1 MQRSQAFGEVFMTDK
16 TAAASES
23 TIDKLIDIRGRFR
36 SLLLQNPNYFGNLE
50 QSQLKAILPIQSN
63 TAFEEIGCVG
73 YQPQTNRL
81 EATVYVKQAGGYGG
95 GLCGP
100 GSYEYVRFYAS
111 WNNGTSWTD
120 LGLSSV
126 NVWDIPDTSGK
137 RRLEYAVTRRHD
149 FSRRPCFAPQIVL
162 IRAILSWN
170 VVPPPNT
177 PKHIPVWGE
186 VHNTR
191 ILIEPRRYW
200 LVKELFDTA
209 GLQIKPELAAILDE
223 NAQIPVAAKAL
234 PAQAHQLQAASDV
247 PLRRLAHAQL
257 SALQDSPFL
266 PTHLEAAVGSNLQA
280 AGLNFKG
287 LDLAALFGPGDG
299 NTSYEQL
306 ESVGYDPV
314 QDNLV
319 GIIRV
324 KQSSGY
330 SGGPCSNGSLEN
342 VTFWADLNNNGTFE
356 TCLGT
361 ASVRVYDVT
370 IPEGGLEYA
379 VHLPANLLRH
389 RIPCQEGARIIPI
402 RAILSWTTAIPCAT
416 PNATP
421 HWGNR
426 EETLVHVLPGRRVG
440 DDELQPVF
448 SSAGGIPVGNIDGNG
463 FAQNAV
469 AVTTGSYFN
478 NAPFGGRIN
487 LAGKI
492 INGSSGTR
500 YRVMIRKHNVGAFA
514 PLNLDPNGFP
524 QTVVT
529 WPGPVTTTAT
539 VHVGPDGYYGYQDY
553 SANHYVEGNIL
564 AVWQT
569 GAGEHGSAYDLR
581 IDIKDPGNPLVDIKS
596 NVVTVEVDNEAPVLN
611 LEFTSLAGDCAHFDE
626 DAVFQGKFSVLD
638 PHFGGFSFQILPNGP
653 AHGVLPTPPSGAS
666 IYLAGGIAD
675 PGIVTTFE
683 LNTAGVPPSP
693 GMDPCG
699 YALVLH
705 ASDRTNVNSGAHNN
719 NSSDSIGFC
728 LGSPPEG

>member
-1 MQRSQAFGEVFMTDK
+1 MTDK
-16 TAAASES
+16 RTSASES
-23 TIDKLIDIRGRFR
+23 TIDKLIDIRGRYR
-36 SLLLQNPNYFGNLE
+36 SLLLQNPNYFGTLE
-50 QSQLKAILPIQSN
+50 QSKLKAVLPIQSN

-81 EATVYVKQAGGYGG
+81 EATVYIKQAGGYGG
-95 GLCGP
+95 GLCGQ
-100 GSYEYVRFYAS
+100 GSHEYVRFYAS
-111 WNNGTSWTD
+111 WDNGASWTD

-137 RRLEYAVTRRHD
+137 RRLEYAVSRHHD
-149 FSRRPCFAPQIVL
+149 FQRRPCYIQQIVL

-200 LVKELFDTA
+200 LLKELFETA
-209 GLQIKPELAAILDE
+209 GFQIKPELAALLDQ
-223 NAQIPVAAKAL
+223 NAQVPVAAKAL
-234 PAQAHQLQAASDV
+234 PTAQAGQLEAASDV

-257 SALQDSPFL
+257 ANLQDSPL
-266 PTHLEAAVGSNLQA
+266 LLATDLQAAVGPHFQA
-280 AGLNFKG
+280 AGLSFKN
-287 LDLAALFGPGDG
+287 LDLAALLGPGDG

-306 ESVGYDPV
+306 ESVGYDPLG
-314 QDNLV
+314 DNLV

-324 KQSSGY
+324 KKSSGY
-330 SGGPCSNGSLEN
+330 SGGPCSNGSLEH

-361 ASVRVYDVT
+361 ASVRVYDVA

-379 VHLPANLLRH
+379 VHLPADLLRH

-426 EETLVHVLPGRRVG
+426 EETFVHVLPGRRIEG
-440 DDELQPVF
+440 DELQPVF
-448 SSAGGIPVGNIDGNG
+448 SSAGGIPVGNINGNG

-469 AVTTGSYFN
+469 AVTTGNYFN

-492 INGSSGTR
+492 INGSAGTR

-529 WPGPVTTTAT
+529 WPGPVTTTIT
-539 VHVGPDGYYGYQDY
+539 VHAGADGYYGYQDL

-596 NVVTVEVDNEAPVLN
+596 NVVTVEVDNQAPVLN
-611 LEFTSLAGDCAHFDE
+611 LGFTTLAGDCAHFNDG
-626 DAVFQGKFSVLD
+626 AVFEGVFSVSD
-638 PHFGGFSFQILPNGP
+638 PHFGGFSFQILPSGP
-653 AHGVLPTPPSGAS
+653 AHGVVPTPPSGAS
-666 IYLAGGIAD
+666 TFLGGGIPD
-675 PGIVTTFE
+675 PGVSTTFE
-683 LNTAGVPPSP
+683 LNTA

-705 ASDRTNVNSGAHNN
+705 ASDRTNVNSGAGN
-719 NSSDSIGFC
+719 NSSQDSIGFC